1 MELDEFVEE
10 LGGKPLTEQQ
20 RQLLSQMAETYTGRR
35 SRVAFLGTRF
45 NPVCAIDNLI
55 HEDFNRLEE
64 QVLATLLSDDKQQR
78 QLEKTILFGYRFTHG
93 WCDDLGGVQTKD
105 IPIKDVILVGDH
117 RQMPPRGW
125 GKSNLMGRMD
135 TIRFIPPLLDYPHP
149 GDTAPPDH
157 PTRKREP
164 KGPRGKWG
172 KLK

>member
-10 LGGKPLTEQQ
+10 LSGKPLTELQQ
-20 RQLLSQMAETYTGRR
+20 QLLSQMAETYTGRR

-45 NPVCAIDNLI
+45 NPVFAIGNLI

-64 QVLATLLSDDKQQR
+64 RVLATLLSDDKQQR
-78 QLEKTILFGYRFTHG
+78 QMEKTILFGHRFTYG
-93 WCDDLGGVQTKD
+93 WFDEFESMIKTREVPVHEVFDWTK
-105 IPIKDVILVGDH
+105 P
-117 RQMPPRGW
+117 
-125 GKSNLMGRMD
+125 S
-135 TIRFIPPLLDYPHP
+135 
-149 GDTAPPDH
+149 DH

>member
-10 LGGKPLTEQQ
+10 LSGKPLTEQQ
-20 RQLLSQMAETYTGRR
+20 RQLLSQMAEIHTGRR
-35 SRVAFLGTRF
+35 SRAAFLGTRF
-45 NPVCAIDNLI
+45 NPVFAIGNLI

-78 QLEKTILFGYRFTHG
+78 QMEKTILFGHRFTYG
-93 WCDDLGGVQTKD
+93 WFDEFESMIKTRNV
-105 IPIKDVILVGDH
+105 PIREVF
-117 RQMPPRGW
+117 
-125 GKSNLMGRMD
+125 NL
-135 TIRFIPPLLDYPHP
+135 TEP
-149 GDTAPPDH
+149 ADH